1 MGSGL
6 SLFAFLVVVR
16 QWCEGIG
23 DLRRAEIAFFKVF
36 GAGGESKRGGGK
48 RDQHGGPPVCDEM
61 GIGASGCKDG
71 TAGQR
76 KCEGSG
82 A

>member
-1 MGSGL
+1 MAALCDSLGLHGPRTGKAGSGL

-23 DLRRAEIAFFKVF
+23 DLWRAEIAFFKVF

-48 RDQHGGPPVCDEM
+48 RDQQSVLLFATRWE
-61 GIGASGCKDG
+61 
-71 TAGQR
+71 
-76 KCEGSG
+76 
-82 A
+82 